1 MDENL
6 RPVITSAS
14 MLLVLFVILGSV
26 FKADVPV
33 PGTAYL
39 LVPALALL
47 SFYMSFEGMG
57 KYVSAVLVAEGR
69 RWSRRTEPIPPVLKD
84 GPFEWLFVSCGGWQF
99 IRYVL
104 NQPNVD
110 DGIGTIIVAPPY
122 LVESEN
128 RRVIVVRGQP
138 MRASPYLLTVLMQ
151 RRKWRLMFQR
161 FDGFDPLITKVYF
174 VLFSTTMHPD
184 SVHYAEAIGNLP
196 ALSNEWSA
204 NEQVF
209 GHVDANL
216 QKRLMDEIAL
226 FHTITRSPEE
236 SRAINRP
243 PQEVEE
249 Q

>member
-6 RPVITSAS
+6 RPVISSAAL
-14 MLLVLFVILGSV
+14 LLVLFVALGYV
-26 FKADVPV
+26 VHADVPV

-47 SFYMSFEGMG
+47 SLYMSLDGMG
-57 KYVSAVLVAEGR
+57 KYVSAIVVAEGR
-69 RWSRRTEPIPPVLKD
+69 RWSRRTEPIPPVLRD
-84 GPFEWLFVSCGGWQF
+84 GDFEWLFVSCGGFQF
-99 IRYVL
+99 IRYIRNV
-104 NQPNVD
+104 PNVD
-110 DGIGTIIVAPPY
+110 DGIGTIVVAPPY

-128 RRVIVVRGQP
+128 RRVIVIRGRP
-138 MRASPYLLTVLMQ
+138 VRASPYLLTVLMQ

-174 VLFSTTMHPD
+174 VFFSTTIHPD
-184 SVHYAEAIGNLP
+184 AVHFAEAVGNLA

-243 PQEVEE
+243 PEEVEE
-249 Q
+249 R